1 MKYLNAFEVWKWQK
15 KGEFDIDDE
24 LSIGDILYC
33 INNKGV
39 ERDLTLGEKYTV
51 DDVYNRFEDQLSFKL
66 KETESRWFPYRF
78 TKDPNHPVLIE
89 LNSKKYD
96 L

>member
-1 MKYLNAFEVWKWQK
+1 MKYIERWSWQK
-15 KGEFDIDDE
+15 KGEFDIDDD

-39 ERDLTLGEKYTV
+39 ERDLKMGEKYTV
-51 DDVYNRFEDQLSFKL
+51 DDVYNRFDPDRLCFRL
-66 KETESRWFPYRF
+66 KETGSRWLPFRF
-78 TKDPNHPVLIE
+78 TKDPNHSILVE
-89 LNSKKYD
+89 LNAKKYN